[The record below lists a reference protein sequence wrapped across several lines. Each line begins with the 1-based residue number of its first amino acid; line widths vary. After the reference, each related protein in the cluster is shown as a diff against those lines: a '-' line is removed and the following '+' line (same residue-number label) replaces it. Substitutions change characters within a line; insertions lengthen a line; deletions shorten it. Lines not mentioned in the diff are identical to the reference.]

1 MHKQSFALKIQV
13 YIDGF
18 KLVTIF
24 GCWWQKIFNL
34 LTLTSN
40 IQMMS
45 PISKVVTNAFRLQ
58 RPSPTSIWPKYSHFD
73 TFLITDKNRRV
84 GETKDLN
91 FFQQAKSESSFK
103 SFRDVFR
110 VWFLMRNEL
119 IFSFSDW
126 LARFWSSFKR
136 VFWRQTCSP
145 SAVIEEK
152 ERLC

>member
-1 MHKQSFALKIQV
+1 MRRAPTSKRCHQHP
-13 YIDGF
+13 
-18 KLVTIF
+18 LVTNIYVASILKF
-24 GCWWQKIFNL
+24 CLRGDVAIQQKFPPN
-34 LTLTSN
+34 TSN
-40 IQMMS
+40 A
-45 PISKVVTNAFRLQ
+45 VG
-58 RPSPTSIWPKYSHFD
+58 WEG
-73 TFLITDKNRRV
+73 V
-84 GETKDLN
+84 GETIDLN
-91 FFQQAKSESSFK
+91 IFQQAKSESSFK

-126 LARFWSSFKR
+126 LDRFWSSFKR